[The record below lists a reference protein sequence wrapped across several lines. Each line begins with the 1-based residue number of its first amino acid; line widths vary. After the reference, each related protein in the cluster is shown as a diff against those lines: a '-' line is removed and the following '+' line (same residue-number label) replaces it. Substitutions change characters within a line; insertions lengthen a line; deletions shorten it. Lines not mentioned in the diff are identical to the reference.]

1 MTGLGRER
9 LSPWRLEYGAWRA
22 VCATCVC
29 VYAFAW
35 VWCRGCLVGTPSGA
49 LIYNM
54 KHYRTAR
61 FAGLYCSRG
70 FTKIFGGRVC
80 HHSARDFFG
89 GRRHCHDAQR
99 MEVERD
105 DAAETESQRL
115 GVVSFVRRGEALSG
129 LFQQRYCD
137 FHVHELERPGE
148 AVQLCSLPGRADVP
162 PLPDA
167 AAGIDARVLQFV
179 LYKENR
185 TTSDALQQLASA
197 ASIPVAALRVAGT
210 KDRRAITVQ
219 RCSWLLRE
227 SVAEPAAAA
236 QQVARLLKINSTS
249 KGSRVRVGHLHWAA
263 VPLRLGDSMG
273 NRFSVVLRE
282 LALAGPS
289 PCGGGGESG
298 SGRSG
303 GGGSGGGGNG
313 GGGDGEVE
321 ALSCA
326 CAAAVASVRACGF
339 VNYFGLQRFGSGEGE
354 PTHLAGAALLRG
366 ELLQAFVSS
375 Q

>member
-1 MTGLGRER
+1 
-9 LSPWRLEYGAWRA
+9 
-22 VCATCVC
+22 
-29 VYAFAW
+29 
-35 VWCRGCLVGTPSGA
+35 
-49 LIYNM
+49 
-54 KHYRTAR
+54 
-61 FAGLYCSRG
+61 
-70 FTKIFGGRVC
+70 
-80 HHSARDFFG
+80 
-89 GRRHCHDAQR
+89 

-148 AVQLCSLPGRADVP
+148 AVKLCSLPGRADVP

-167 AAGIDARVLQFV
+167 AAGINARVLQFV

-249 KGSRVRVGHLHWAA
+249 KGSRVRVGHLQWAA

>member
-1 MTGLGRER
+1 
-9 LSPWRLEYGAWRA
+9 
-22 VCATCVC
+22 
-29 VYAFAW
+29 
-35 VWCRGCLVGTPSGA
+35 
-49 LIYNM
+49 
-54 KHYRTAR
+54 
-61 FAGLYCSRG
+61 
-70 FTKIFGGRVC
+70 
-80 HHSARDFFG
+80 
-89 GRRHCHDAQR
+89 
-99 MEVERD
+99 MEAERD

-115 GVVSFVRRGEALSG
+115 GVVSFVRHGEALSG

-148 AVQLCSLPGRADVP
+148 AVKLCSLPGRADVP

-167 AAGIDARVLQFV
+167 AAGIEARVLQFV

-185 TTSDALQQLASA
+185 TTSDALQQLATA

-227 SVAEPAAAA
+227 SVASPAAAA
-236 QQVARLLKINSTS
+236 QQVTRLLKINSTS
-249 KGSRVRVGHLHWAA
+249 KGSRVRVGHLQWAA

-282 LALAGPS
+282 LALTGPS
-289 PCGGGGESG
+289 PCGGGGGSG
-298 SGRSG
+298 SGGSG

-313 GGGDGEVE
+313 GGGDVEVE

-326 CAAAVASVRACGF
+326 CAAGVASVRACGF

>member
-1 MTGLGRER
+1 
-9 LSPWRLEYGAWRA
+9 
-22 VCATCVC
+22 
-29 VYAFAW
+29 
-35 VWCRGCLVGTPSGA
+35 
-49 LIYNM
+49 
-54 KHYRTAR
+54 
-61 FAGLYCSRG
+61 
-70 FTKIFGGRVC
+70 
-80 HHSARDFFG
+80 
-89 GRRHCHDAQR
+89 
-99 MEVERD
+99 MEVEGA
-105 DAAETESQRL
+105 DATETESERL
-115 GVVSFVRRGEALSG
+115 GVVSFVRRGVALSG

-167 AAGIDARVLQFV
+167 AAGIEARVLQFV

-236 QQVARLLKINSTS
+236 QQVARLLKINGTS
-249 KGSRVRVGHLHWAA
+249 KGSRVRVGHLRWAA
-263 VPLRLGDSMG
+263 VPLRLGDSVG

-282 LALAGPS
+282 LAIAGPS
-289 PCGGGGESG
+289 PCGGGS
-298 SGRSG
+298 
-303 GGGSGGGGNG
+303 GGGSGGGG
-313 GGGDGEVE
+313 DAEAE

-366 ELLQAFVSS
+366 ELLQAPVILAPAILAPAILVSS
-375 Q
+375 R

>member
-1 MTGLGRER
+1 
-9 LSPWRLEYGAWRA
+9 
-22 VCATCVC
+22 
-29 VYAFAW
+29 
-35 VWCRGCLVGTPSGA
+35 
-49 LIYNM
+49 
-54 KHYRTAR
+54 
-61 FAGLYCSRG
+61 
-70 FTKIFGGRVC
+70 
-80 HHSARDFFG
+80 
-89 GRRHCHDAQR
+89 

-115 GVVSFVRRGEALSG
+115 GIVSFVRHGEALSG

-162 PLPDA
+162 LLPDA

-249 KGSRVRVGHLHWAA
+249 RGSRVRVGHLQWAA

-289 PCGGGGESG
+289 PRGSGGSEGAGGGGG
-298 SGRSG
+298 GSG
-303 GGGSGGGGNG
+303 GGGSGGGG
-313 GGGDGEVE
+313 DVQME

-354 PTHLAGAALLRG
+354 PTQLAGANPSPSPSPNPDPDPRPNPNPNPNPDPNPTLTLALALALALALTLTPTLALALTLHRCRAAARRVAAG
-366 ELLQAFVSS
+366 GPAHPLAARARAQAGGAR
-375 Q
+375 

>member
-1 MTGLGRER
+1 
-9 LSPWRLEYGAWRA
+9 
-22 VCATCVC
+22 
-29 VYAFAW
+29 
-35 VWCRGCLVGTPSGA
+35 
-49 LIYNM
+49 
-54 KHYRTAR
+54 
-61 FAGLYCSRG
+61 
-70 FTKIFGGRVC
+70 
-80 HHSARDFFG
+80 
-89 GRRHCHDAQR
+89 

-115 GVVSFVRRGEALSG
+115 GVVSFVRHGEALSG

-148 AVQLCSLPGRADVP
+148 AVQFCSLPGRADVP

-167 AAGIDARVLQFV
+167 AAGIEARVLQFV

-185 TTSDALQQLASA
+185 TTSDALQQLATA

-227 SVAEPAAAA
+227 SVASPAAAA
-236 QQVARLLKINSTS
+236 QQVTRLLKINSTS
-249 KGSRVRVGHLHWAA
+249 KGSRVRVGHLQWAA

-289 PCGGGGESG
+289 PCGGSG
-298 SGRSG
+298 SES
-303 GGGSGGGGNG
+303 GGGSGGGSS
-313 GGGDGEVE
+313 GGGDVEVD

-366 ELLQAFVSS
+366 ELLQAFLSS
-375 Q
+375 QQSVVGYQ